1 MSDILTKSVS
11 KDGKFRAYVV
21 NATETIQE
29 AQKRHDTWRN
39 SSAALG
45 RTMIGS
51 ILVATSTLKE
61 DEVLTTRVQGDGPVG
76 AIVVDA
82 DAQGNVKGYISNP
95 HVALKAREDGHIDV
109 KAAVGTKG
117 ILSITKDLHLKEPFT
132 GQVPLVSGEIGMDFA
147 YYMAKSEQIPS
158 AIGVSVFVLPN
169 EKVGAAGGFLIQT
182 LPGATDKDISKIEIN
197 LKNIPNLSELLNE
210 GLSNDEI
217 LNKIMN
223 GIDMKVLQEMP
234 VQFQCDCSKERFSKS
249 LATLSKQELQSMIEE
264 NHGAEAVCKFCGN
277 KYQFS
282 EADLQQIITDKEQ

>member
-1 MSDILTKSVS
+1 MTDTLTKAIS

-51 ILVATSTLKE
+51 MLVATSTLKE

-95 HVALKAREDGHIDV
+95 HVSLKAREDGHIDV
-109 KAAVGTKG
+109 AAAVGTKG
-117 ILSITKDLHLKEPFT
+117 MLSITKDLHMKEPFT
-132 GQVPLVSGEIGMDFA
+132 GQVPLVSGEIGMDFT

-158 AIGVSVFVLPN
+158 AIGVSVFVTPN
-169 EKVGAAGGFLIQT
+169 ETVGAAGGFMIQT
-182 LPGATDKDISKIEIN
+182 LPGATDKDISQIEAN
-197 LKNIPNLSELLNE
+197 LKVVPNLSTLLNE
-210 GLSNDEI
+210 GLSNQDI
-217 LNKIMN
+217 MDKIMN
-223 GIDMKVLQEMP
+223 GIEMKYLQDMP
-234 VQFQCDCSKERFSKS
+234 VQFKCDCSKDRFSKS
-249 LATLSKQELQSMIEE
+249 LATLSKDQLQSMIDED
-264 NHGAEAVCKFCGN
+264 HGAEAVCKFCGN
-277 KYQFS
+277 KYEFPEAELQKILS
-282 EADLQQIITDKEQ
+282 EKK

>member
-1 MSDILTKSVS
+1 MTKAIS

-51 ILVATSTLKE
+51 MLVATSTLKE

-95 HVALKAREDGHIDV
+95 HVSLKAREDGHIDV
-109 KAAVGTKG
+109 AAAVGTKG
-117 ILSITKDLHLKEPFT
+117 MLSITKDLHMKEPFT
-132 GQVPLVSGEIGMDFA
+132 GQVPLVSGEIGMDFT

-158 AIGVSVFVLPN
+158 AIGVSVFVTPN
-169 EKVGAAGGFLIQT
+169 ETVGAAGGFMIQT
-182 LPGATDKDISKIEIN
+182 LPGATDKDISQIEAN
-197 LKNIPNLSELLNE
+197 LKVVPNLSTLLNE
-210 GLSNDEI
+210 GLSNQDI
-217 LNKIMN
+217 MDKIMN
-223 GIDMKVLQEMP
+223 GIEMKYLEDIS
-234 VQFQCDCSKERFSKS
+234 FQYRS
-249 LATLSKQELQSMIEE
+249 
-264 NHGAEAVCKFCGN
+264 
-277 KYQFS
+277 
-282 EADLQQIITDKEQ
+282 

>member
-1 MSDILTKSVS
+1 MTDTLTKAVS

-21 NATETIQE
+21 NATEMVQE

-51 ILVATSTLKE
+51 LLVATSTLKE

-76 AIVVDA
+76 TIVVDA
-82 DAQGNVKGYISNP
+82 NANGDVKGYISNP

-117 ILSITKDLHLKEPFT
+117 TLSITKDLHLKEPFT
-132 GQVPLVSGEIGMDFA
+132 GSVPLVSGEIGMDFA

-158 AIGVSVFVLPN
+158 AIGVSVFVNPN
-169 EKVGAAGGFLIQT
+169 ETIGAAGGFLVQT
-182 LPGATDKDISKIEIN
+182 LPGATDKDIAKIEDN
-197 LKNIPNLSELLNE
+197 LKVIPNLSTLLKE
-210 GLSNDEI
+210 GLSNHDVME
-217 LNKIMN
+217 KVMN
-223 GIDMKVLQEMP
+223 GIEMKYLQELP
-234 VQFQCDCSKERFSKS
+234 VQFQCDCSKERFSKA
-249 LATLSKQELQSMIEE
+249 LTTLSKAELQAMIKE

-277 KYQFS
+277 KYEFS
-282 EADLQQIITDKEQ
+282 EKELTEIIDKKD

>member
-1 MSDILTKSVS
+1 MTDTLTKAVS

-29 AQKRHDTWRN
+29 TQKRHDTWRN

-51 ILVATSTLKE
+51 MLVATSTLKE

-82 DAQGNVKGYISNP
+82 NAKGDVKGYIANP

-117 ILSITKDLHLKEPFT
+117 TLSITKDLHLKEPFT
-132 GQVPLVSGEIGMDFA
+132 GSVPLVSGEIGMDFA

-158 AIGVSVFVLPN
+158 AIGVSVFVNPN
-169 EKVGAAGGFLIQT
+169 ETVGAAGGFLIQT
-182 LPGATDKDISKIEIN
+182 LPGATDDDINKIEAN
-197 LKNIPNLSELLNE
+197 LKVIPNLSTLLKE
-210 GLSNDEI
+210 GLSNQDVME
-217 LNKIMN
+217 KIMN
-223 GIDMKVLQEMP
+223 GIEMKYLQDMP
-234 VQFQCDCSKERFSKS
+234 VQFKCDCSKERFSKA
-249 LATLSKQELQSMIEE
+249 LATLSRAELQAMIKE
-264 NHGAEAVCKFCGN
+264 NHGAEAVCKFCGT
-277 KYQFS
+277 KYEFD
-282 EADLQQIITDKEQ
+282 ETELKDIV

>member
-1 MSDILTKSVS
+1 MTDILTKSVS
-11 KDGKFRAYVV
+11 KDGKFRVYIV

-82 DAQGNVKGYISNP
+82 DAQGNTKGYITNP
-95 HVALKAREDGHIDV
+95 HISLKAREDGHIDV

-117 ILSITKDLHLKEPFT
+117 SFSITKDIHLKEPFT

-158 AIGVSVFVLPN
+158 AIGVSVFVQPN
-169 EKVGAAGGFLIQT
+169 EQVGAAGGFLVQT
-182 LPGATDKDISKIEIN
+182 LPGATDKDISKIEDN
-197 LKNIPNLSELLNE
+197 LKIIPNLSTLLNE
-210 GLSNDEI
+210 GLSNEDI
-217 LNKIMN
+217 LNKVMN
-223 GIDMKVLQEMP
+223 GVEMKVLQEMP
-234 VQFQCDCSKERFSKS
+234 IQFHCDCSKERFSKS
-249 LATLSKQELQSMIEE
+249 LATLETKEIQAMIDED
-264 NHGAEAVCKFCGN
+264 HGAEAVCKFCGN

-282 EADLQQIITDKEQ
+282 EDDLKQIIAQKG

>member
-1 MSDILTKSVS
+1 MTDTLTKAIS

-51 ILVATSTLKE
+51 MLVATSTLKE

-95 HVALKAREDGHIDV
+95 HVSLKAREDGHIDV
-109 KAAVGTKG
+109 AAAVGTKG
-117 ILSITKDLHLKEPFT
+117 MLSITKDLHMKEPFT
-132 GQVPLVSGEIGMDFA
+132 GQVPLVSGEIGMDFT

-158 AIGVSVFVLPN
+158 AIGVSVFVTPN
-169 EKVGAAGGFLIQT
+169 ETVGAAGGFMIQT
-182 LPGATDKDISKIEIN
+182 LPGATDKDISQIEAN
-197 LKNIPNLSELLNE
+197 LKVVPNLSTLLNE
-210 GLSNDEI
+210 GLSNQDI
-217 LNKIMN
+217 MDKIMN
-223 GIDMKVLQEMP
+223 GIEMKYLQDMP
-234 VQFQCDCSKERFSKS
+234 VQFKCDCSKDRFSKS
-249 LATLSKQELQSMIEE
+249 LATLSKDQLKSMIDED
-264 NHGAEAVCKFCGN
+264 HGAEAVCKFCGN
-277 KYQFS
+277 KYEFS
-282 EADLQQIITDKEQ
+282 EAELQKILSEKK

>member
-1 MSDILTKSVS
+1 MTDTLTKAVS

-29 AQKRHDTWRN
+29 TQKRHDTWRN

-51 ILVATSTLKE
+51 MLVATSTLKE

-82 DAQGNVKGYISNP
+82 NAKGDVKGYIANP

-117 ILSITKDLHLKEPFT
+117 TLSITKDLHLKEPFT
-132 GQVPLVSGEIGMDFA
+132 GSVPLVSGEIGMDFA

-158 AIGVSVFVLPN
+158 AIGVSVFVNPN
-169 EKVGAAGGFLIQT
+169 ETVGAAGGFLIQT
-182 LPGATDKDISKIEIN
+182 LPGATDDDINKIEAN
-197 LKNIPNLSELLNE
+197 LKVIPNLSTLLKE
-210 GLSNDEI
+210 GLSNQDVME
-217 LNKIMN
+217 KIMN
-223 GIDMKVLQEMP
+223 GIEMKYLQDMP
-234 VQFQCDCSKERFSKS
+234 VQFKCDCSKERFSKA
-249 LATLSKQELQSMIEE
+249 LATLSRAELQAMIKE
-264 NHGAEAVCKFCGN
+264 NHGAEAVCKFCGT
-277 KYQFS
+277 KYEFDETELKDIVAQK
-282 EADLQQIITDKEQ
+282 D

>member
-1 MSDILTKSVS
+1 MTDTLTKAVS

-21 NATETIQE
+21 NATDTIKE

-82 DAQGNVKGYISNP
+82 NAQGDVKGYITNP

-109 KAAVGTKG
+109 KAAVGTNG
-117 ILSITKDLHLKEPFT
+117 TLSITKDLHLKEPFT

-158 AIGVSVFVLPN
+158 AIGVSVFVEPN
-169 EKVGAAGGFLIQT
+169 EQVGAAGGFLIQT
-182 LPGATDKDISKIEIN
+182 LPGATDEDISKIEAN
-197 LKNIPNLSELLNE
+197 LKVIPNLSTLLNE
-210 GLSNDEI
+210 GLD
-217 LNKIMN
+217 NKAVMEKVMN
-223 GIDMKVLQEMP
+223 GIEMKYLQDMP
-234 VQFQCDCSKERFSKS
+234 VQFKCDCSKDRFSKS
-249 LATLSKQELQSMIEE
+249 LATLSTKDLQSMIDE

-277 KYQFS
+277 KYEFT
-282 EADLQQIITDKEQ
+282 EAELKEIIASKN

>member
-1 MSDILTKSVS
+1 MTDTLTKAIS

-51 ILVATSTLKE
+51 MLVATSTLKE

-95 HVALKAREDGHIDV
+95 HVSLKSREDGHIDV
-109 KAAVGTKG
+109 AAAVGTKG
-117 ILSITKDLHLKEPFT
+117 MLSITKDLHMKEPFT
-132 GQVPLVSGEIGMDFA
+132 GQVPLVSGEIGMDFT

-158 AIGVSVFVLPN
+158 AIGVSVFVTPN
-169 EKVGAAGGFLIQT
+169 ETVGAAGGFMIQT
-182 LPGATDKDISKIEIN
+182 LPGATDKDISQIEAN
-197 LKNIPNLSELLNE
+197 LKVVPNLSTLLNE
-210 GLSNDEI
+210 GLSNQDI
-217 LNKIMN
+217 MDKIMN
-223 GIDMKVLQEMP
+223 GIEMKYLQDMP
-234 VQFQCDCSKERFSKS
+234 VQFKCDCSKDRFSKS
-249 LATLSKQELQSMIEE
+249 LATLSKDQLQSMIDED
-264 NHGAEAVCKFCGN
+264 HGAEAVCKFCGN
-277 KYQFS
+277 KYEFS
-282 EADLQQIITDKEQ
+282 EAELQKILSEKK

>member
-1 MSDILTKSVS
+1 MTDTLTKAVS
-11 KDGKFRAYVV
+11 TNGKFRAYVV

-39 SSAALG
+39 SSATLG

-82 DAQGNVKGYISNP
+82 NAQGDVKGYIANP

-109 KAAVGTKG
+109 KAAVGTNG
-117 ILSITKDLHLKEPFT
+117 TLSITKDLHLKEPFT
-132 GQVPLVSGEIGMDFA
+132 GSVPLVSGEIGMDFA

-158 AIGVSVFVLPN
+158 AIGVSVFVNPN
-169 EKVGAAGGFLIQT
+169 ESVGAAGGFLVQT
-182 LPGATDKDISKIEIN
+182 LPGATDEDINKIEAN
-197 LKNIPNLSELLNE
+197 LKVIPNLSTLLKE
-210 GLSNDEI
+210 GLSNQEVME
-217 LNKIMN
+217 KVMN
-223 GIDMKVLQEMP
+223 GIDMKYLEDMP
-234 VQFQCDCSKERFSKS
+234 VQFKCDCSKERFSKA
-249 LATLSKQELQSMIEE
+249 LATLSKKELEAMIEE

-277 KYQFS
+277 KYEFDEAELKTIIS
-282 EADLQQIITDKEQ
+282 EKD

>member
-1 MSDILTKSVS
+1 MADILTKSVS
-11 KDGKFRAYVV
+11 KNGKFRVYVV
-21 NATETIQE
+21 NATQTIQE

-82 DAQGNVKGYISNP
+82 DAKGNTKGYITNP
-95 HVALKAREDGHIDV
+95 HVSLKAREDGHIDV
-109 KAAVGTKG
+109 QAAVGKNGT
-117 ILSITKDLHLKEPFT
+117 LSITKDLHMKKPFT
-132 GQVPLVSGEIGMDFA
+132 GEVPLVSGEIGMDFA

-158 AIGVSVFVLPN
+158 AIGVSVFVEPN
-169 EKVGAAGGFLIQT
+169 EKVGAAGGFLVQT
-182 LPGATDKDISKIEIN
+182 LPGATDKDISQIETN
-197 LKNIPNLSELLNE
+197 LKVVPNLSTLLNE
-210 GLSNDEI
+210 GLSNNEVLD
-217 LNKIMN
+217 KIMN
-223 GIDMKVLQEMP
+223 GIEMKVLEEMP

-249 LATLSKQELQSMIEE
+249 LATLSKDNLQAMIDED
-264 NHGAEAVCKFCGN
+264 HGAEAVCKFCGN

-282 EADLQQIITDKEQ
+282 EDELKEIIATKG

>member
-1 MSDILTKSVS
+1 MADILTKSVS
-11 KDGKFRAYVV
+11 KNGKVRVYVV
-21 NATETIQE
+21 NATQTIQE

-82 DAQGNVKGYISNP
+82 DAKGNTKGYITNP
-95 HVALKAREDGHIDV
+95 HVSLKAREDGHIDV
-109 KAAVGTKG
+109 QAAVGKNGT
-117 ILSITKDLHLKEPFT
+117 LSITKDLHMKKPFT
-132 GQVPLVSGEIGMDFA
+132 GEVPLVSGEIGMDFA

-158 AIGVSVFVLPN
+158 AIGVSVFVEPN
-169 EKVGAAGGFLIQT
+169 EKVGAAGGFLVQT
-182 LPGATDKDISKIEIN
+182 LPGATDKDISQIEAN
-197 LKNIPNLSELLNE
+197 LKVVPNLSTLLNE
-210 GLSNDEI
+210 GLSNNEVLD
-217 LNKIMN
+217 KIMN
-223 GIDMKVLQEMP
+223 GIEMKVLEEMP

-249 LATLSKQELQSMIEE
+249 LATLSKDNLQAMIDED
-264 NHGAEAVCKFCGN
+264 HGAEAVCKFCGN

-282 EADLQQIITDKEQ
+282 EDELKEIIATKG

>member
-1 MSDILTKSVS
+1 MADILTKSVS
-11 KDGKFRAYVV
+11 KNGKFRVYVV
-21 NATETIQE
+21 NATQTIQE

-82 DAQGNVKGYISNP
+82 DAKGNTKGYITNP
-95 HVALKAREDGHIDV
+95 HVSLKAREDGHIDV
-109 KAAVGTKG
+109 QAAVGKNGT
-117 ILSITKDLHLKEPFT
+117 LSITKDLHMKKPFT
-132 GQVPLVSGEIGMDFA
+132 GEVPLVSGEIGMDFA

-158 AIGVSVFVLPN
+158 AIGVSVFVEPN
-169 EKVGAAGGFLIQT
+169 EKVGAAGGFLVQT
-182 LPGATDKDISKIEIN
+182 LPGATDKDISQIEAN
-197 LKNIPNLSELLNE
+197 LKVVPNLSTLLNE
-210 GLSNDEI
+210 GLSNNEVLD
-217 LNKIMN
+217 KIMN
-223 GIDMKVLQEMP
+223 GIEMKVLEEMP

-249 LATLSKQELQSMIEE
+249 LATLSKDNLQAMIDED
-264 NHGAEAVCKFCGN
+264 HGAEAVCKFCGN

-282 EADLQQIITDKEQ
+282 EDELKEIIATKG

>member
-1 MSDILTKSVS
+1 MTDTLTKAVS

-21 NATETIQE
+21 NATDTVKE
-29 AQKRHDTWRN
+29 AQQRHDTWRN

-61 DEVLTTRVQGDGPVG
+61 DEVLTTRLQGDGPVG

-82 DAQGNVKGYISNP
+82 TAQGNVKGYISNP

-117 ILSITKDLHLKEPFT
+117 TLSITKDLHLKEPFT

-158 AIGVSVFVLPN
+158 AIGVSVFVEPN

-182 LPGATDKDISKIEIN
+182 LPGATDKDISKIEDN
-197 LKNIPNLSELLNE
+197 LKIISNLSTLLNE
-210 GLSNDEI
+210 GLDNKQVME
-217 LNKIMN
+217 KIMN
-223 GIDMKVLQEMP
+223 GIEMKYLQDMP
-234 VQFQCDCSKERFSKS
+234 VQFKCDCSKERFSKS
-249 LATLSKQELQSMIEE
+249 LATLATSDLQSMIDE

-277 KYQFS
+277 KYEFT
-282 EADLQQIITDKEQ
+282 EAELKEFIAAKN

>member
-1 MSDILTKSVS
+1 MTDTLTKAIS
-11 KDGKFRAYVV
+11 KDGKFRAYVI
-21 NATETIQE
+21 NATQTVQE

-61 DEVLTTRVQGDGPVG
+61 DEVLTTRIQGDGPVG

-95 HVALKAREDGHIDV
+95 HVSLKAREDGHIDV

-117 ILSITKDLHLKEPFT
+117 MLSITKDLHLKEPFT

-158 AIGVSVFVLPN
+158 AIGVSVFVTPN
-169 EKVGAAGGFLIQT
+169 ESVGAAGGFLVQT
-182 LPGATDKDISKIEIN
+182 LPGATDQDITKIEDN
-197 LKNIPNLSELLNE
+197 LKIIPNLSTLFNE
-210 GLSNDEI
+210 GLSNQDVME
-217 LNKIMN
+217 KIMN
-223 GIDMKVLQEMP
+223 GIEMKYLEDMP
-234 VQFQCDCSKERFSKS
+234 VQFKCDCSKGRFSKS
-249 LATLSKQELQSMIEE
+249 LATLSTKELQAMIDED
-264 NHGAEAVCKFCGN
+264 HGAEAVCKFCGN

-282 EADLQQIITDKEQ
+282 EDEIKQIIADK